1 MLNAGIRRRVWN
13 SDPGLSMKSPTYD
26 LKFERTP
33 EYLCASVTGKNNS
46 ENVFNYIKGTL
57 EECARQSC
65 ENLLIIENLQGAR
78 LKDYVV
84 VDILYKLMNTIRV
97 PFHKV
102 AYIDLAADATSSMTL
117 AVHIANY
124 KGINIKRFSTVQDA
138 SQWLTA
144 DKLHE

>member
-1 MLNAGIRRRVWN
+1 
-13 SDPGLSMKSPTYD
+13 MKTPTYD
-26 LKFERTP
+26 LKFERMP
-33 EYLCASVTGKNNS
+33 QYLCASVTGENNP
-46 ENVFNYIKGTL
+46 ENVFNYIKATL
-57 EECARQSC
+57 EECARQGC

-97 PFHKV
+97 PFRKV
-102 AYIDLAADATSSMTL
+102 AYIDLAADTTSSMSL

-124 KGINIKRFSTVQDA
+124 KGINVRRFSTEQDA

-144 DKLHE
+144 DKVHE

>member
-1 MLNAGIRRRVWN
+1 
-13 SDPGLSMKSPTYD
+13 MKTPTYD

-33 EYLCASVTGKNNS
+33 QYLCASVTGENNP
-46 ENVFNYIKGTL
+46 ENVFNYIKETL
-57 EECARQSC
+57 EECSRQGC

-84 VDILYKLMNTIRV
+84 VEILYKLMSTIRV

-138 SQWLTA
+138 SQWLMT
-144 DKLHE
+144 DRVLE